1 MTLSG
6 DIWVLNKI
14 AELTH
19 RCGVSPAIANV
30 ELKLNFPENG
40 DYYYTLSMVDGCEET
55 SEDVAGVAKVRSLL
69 GLDEEMSREIPR
81 LSEVERIVDHA
92 LSLVPRPRLR

>member
-1 MTLSG
+1 MTFSG

-30 ELKLNFPENG
+30 SLTLNFP
-40 DYYYTLSMVDGCEET
+40 DDDRYHYTLSMLDGDAETPEE
-55 SEDVAGVAKVRSLL
+55 ERKIEKVRSLL
-69 GLDEEMSREIPR
+69 GLDEGPFREFATLR
-81 LSEVERIVDHA
+81 EVEEVVDQA
-92 LSLVPRPRLR
+92 LSQVPRPRVR